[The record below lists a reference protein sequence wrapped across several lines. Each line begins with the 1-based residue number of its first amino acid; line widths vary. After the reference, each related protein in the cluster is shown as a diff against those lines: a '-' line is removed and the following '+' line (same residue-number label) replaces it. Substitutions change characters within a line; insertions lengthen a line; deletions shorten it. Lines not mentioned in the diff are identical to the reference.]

1 MMLRNTI
8 DRFGTTEAFEYASRE
23 EYTTTK
29 TATATATATTRVTF
43 ETSPF
48 MRSHFHSPRGRGSWA
63 FSTESNPDVLG
74 PTMLWSPSMTFGE
87 AKSWARQQVQGR
99 GRRLTLFVQP

>member
-1 MMLRNTI
+1 ME
-8 DRFGTTEAFEYASRE
+8 TTTQT
-23 EYTTTK
+23 TTTK
-29 TATATATATTRVTF
+29 TATATATTRVTF
-43 ETSPF
+43 DTSPF
-48 MRSHFHSPRGRGSWA
+48 VRSHFYAPRGRGSWA